1 MESIS
6 ALSGWLEKSQ
16 QLIMELIRQYVGST
30 STAAVIILLIS
41 FICAICN
48 YYFGPDA
55 GTHRSLIEK
64 QYSGIADL
72 MSTHSKLETND
83 DTIPAVE
90 HLYEQALRL
99 RLLKP
104 ICVQF
109 RLSLESDCVKGSA
122 DKKKAKQAKQA
133 KHALGPMYLFI
144 LLISSL
150 IFSCGFMIYP
160 YYLAFMKRSDNAETY
175 EKIGCALLVYLMALA
190 LSVFVYFGL
199 KLVMQRINQKEIS
212 NRVILPW
219 LATDNAF
226 KKTDEVIEKAKSSY
240 YKVYSGCWVTR
251 WNYVALVGFWVF
263 EITASLFFFFI
274 STQLELNWFFSI
286 AFNSILVLLAGSCLA
301 VLAGL
306 IETVV
311 VCFRM
316 RKIDNNHDS
325 DVSHRPGGDTDRK
338 CWVCRFP
345 SCSRRH
351 GKLEQKGMDQDLP
364 NGKKIDQELQV
375 AVVRE
380 EKDTLS

>member
-1 MESIS
+1 MMSFLNDWMQNNQQYFLELVKQTDKSTYNAIVTIIIISI
-6 ALSGWLEKSQ
+6 
-16 QLIMELIRQYVGST
+16 
-30 STAAVIILLIS
+30 
-41 FICAICN
+41 ICTICN

-90 HLYEQALRL
+90 QLYKQALRL

-104 ICVQF
+104 LCDQF
-109 RLSLESDCVKGSA
+109 RLSLESDRDKGPA
-122 DKKKAKQAKQA
+122 DKKKAKQLRQPKR
-133 KHALGPMYLFI
+133 ALGPMYVIVVLVSLFI
-144 LLISSL
+144 FL
-150 IFSCGFMIYP
+150 CGFTIYP
-160 YYLAFMKRSDNAETY
+160 YYLAFMKSSDNAETY
-175 EKIGCALLVYLMALA
+175 ENIGCALSVYLMALA
-190 LSVFVYFGL
+190 LSVLAYFWL
-199 KLVMQRINQKEIS
+199 KSAMQHINQREIS
-212 NRVILPW
+212 NRVISPW
-219 LATDNAF
+219 LANDNDFKGTDV
-226 KKTDEVIEKAKSSY
+226 VIENAKSSY
-240 YKVYSGCWVTR
+240 YKVYSGSWVKGC
-251 WNYVALVGFWVF
+251 NYAALIGFWVF

-351 GKLEQKGMDQDLP
+351 GKLGQKRYDREVLHD
-364 NGKKIDQELQV
+364 KKIDQELQV
-375 AVVRE
+375 AVARE